1 MFSSSTVLWW
11 MPLSLLSL
19 LGGGGGVA
27 GVDGLTGELMLLFCS
42 SSGQSLFE
50 KILKKKIYIN
60 NVNRTLVMFNE
71 LTEECT

>member
-1 MFSSSTVLWW
+1 

-50 KILKKKIYIN
+50 KILKKKIEYNMKMYRLKIS
-60 NVNRTLVMFNE
+60 VSTQVH
-71 LTEECT
+71 